1 MAVPF
6 PNLAK
11 ASGNCLEL
19 PIYLRHLSLFT
30 FHLSLRPAAM
40 TRRVGREGGGGGTT
54 DRSLELDLLGL
65 ESEFQ
70 TTHGTRYFGE
80 GQR

>member
-1 MAVPF
+1 MPL

-30 FHLSLRPAAM
+30 FRLALRPAAM
-40 TRRVGREGGGGGTT
+40 TPRVGREGGRGGTT

-65 ESEFQ
+65 ESEFR
-70 TTHGTRYFGE
+70 TTHGIRYFGE
-80 GQR
+80 AQR